1 MCEMCQAVLCVKS
14 DKEMRWMFAWEIS
27 VPALSLRDTKFA
39 QVLRVG
45 QIQHL
50 CILTYFVLSMNV
62 LNSPVV
68 LGLKS
73 E

>member
-1 MCEMCQAVLCVKS
+1 MKAVLCVKS

-45 QIQHL
+45 
-50 CILTYFVLSMNV
+50 
-62 LNSPVV
+62 
-68 LGLKS
+68 
-73 E
+73 

>member
-50 CILTYFVLSMNV
+50 CILTLLCVEHECSTFPCCLRAQV
-62 LNSPVV
+62 
-68 LGLKS
+68 
-73 E
+73 